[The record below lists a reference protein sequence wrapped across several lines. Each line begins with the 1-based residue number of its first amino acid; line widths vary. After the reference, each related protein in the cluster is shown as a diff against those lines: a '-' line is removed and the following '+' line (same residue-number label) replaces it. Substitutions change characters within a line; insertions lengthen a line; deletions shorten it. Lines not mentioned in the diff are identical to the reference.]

1 MDEDLARILGNE
13 DHQASFLRRVSNSV
27 RHARSY
33 SDRGTRLSREQK
45 WPKSPLTTT
54 PDELLRHEFSN
65 PLSSAESKEEL
76 TWFKNELRRER
87 QSTVEREQRLQELE
101 AALEAKS
108 SIRQMNSELQEKRV
122 TMADLDTQKEVVLRE
137 LERLTKHIA
146 AAKKSHEPLDLNGLS
161 VTVLRE
167 FAEDLQKLKS
177 SFSPEIEELTQS
189 RNELRDEVDQLTQA
203 RDQRAQEFGQ
213 LSTRNAELAE
223 LNNHLVNQ
231 IQELYKANAAGPPLD
246 IVRPSPHGLGI
257 YTHPPNERS
266 QRSIDGREPTPSITE
281 SNMTGSTV
289 AHELDGD
296 PPTYLAAPQVVNIRK
311 AKVNKFNWKRG
322 GQNVAKGV
330 TKGLKAFT
338 SNDPSKV
345 HREGQFPEGPPYG
358 SVQPT
363 LEYPGGGLTRAQ
375 MQDPLRQGF
384 GLFGNPKQKPTS
396 KNASN
401 HTVSVINADGSPG
414 KAIILLL
421 HPSANHDQRCS
432 DPTWSIVQITRR
444 PISRGL

>member
-1 MDEDLARILGNE
+1 MEEDLARILGNE

-54 PDELLRHEFSN
+54 PDEVFRHEFSS
-65 PLSSAESKEEL
+65 PLSSSPESKEER
-76 TWFKNELRRER
+76 TWLKNELRRER
-87 QSTVEREQRLQELE
+87 QKTVEREQRIQELE

-108 SIRQMNSELQEKRV
+108 TIRQMNSELQEKRT

-137 LERLTKHIA
+137 LDRLTKHIA

-161 VTVLRE
+161 NTVLRE
-167 FAEDLQKLKS
+167 FAEDLQQLKN
-177 SFSPEIEELTQS
+177 SFSPEIEELTQN
-189 RNELRDEVDQLTQA
+189 RNELRDEVTDLTQA

-213 LSTRNAELAE
+213 LSGRNAELAE

-231 IQELYKANAAGPPLD
+231 IQELYKANAAPTLD
-246 IVRPSPHGLGI
+246 LVRPTPDGLGI
-257 YTHPPNERS
+257 YPHSSNERS
-266 QRSIDGREPTPSITE
+266 NRSIDGRELTPSITE

-296 PPTYLAAPQVVNIRK
+296 QPTYLTAPQVVNIRK
-311 AKVNKFNWKRG
+311 GKVNKFNWKRG

-338 SNDPSKV
+338 SNDPNKL
-345 HREGQFPEGPPYG
+345 HREGHFSEGQPYG
-358 SVQPT
+358 SLP
-363 LEYPGGGLTRAQ
+363 LPPEYHVGGQTRAQ
-375 MQDPLRQGF
+375 PQDPRQGF
-384 GLFGNPKQKPTS
+384 GLFSNPKPKLTS

-401 HTVSVINADGSPG
+401 SAVSVVNADGSPG
-414 KAIILLL
+414 KAS
-421 HPSANHDQRCS
+421 HSHVTSAR
-432 DPTWSIVQITRR
+432 
-444 PISRGL
+444 